1 MASNFN
7 IKKQLQTTHYS
18 LTTITMAKN
27 PAREAFDDVNYVD
40 YKNLKLLRFVTS
52 YYGKIK
58 PRRYTGLSAR
68 QQRQAATAIKKA
80 RIMGLL
86 FFVKD

>member
-1 MASNFN
+1 MS
-7 IKKQLQTTHYS
+7 KK
-18 LTTITMAKN
+18 
-27 PAREAFDDVNYVD
+27 PAREAFDEVNYVD
-40 YKNLKLLRFVTS
+40 YKNIPLLRNITS

-68 QQRQAATAIKKA
+68 QQRMAANAIKKA

-86 FFVKD
+86 FFVKN

>member
-1 MASNFN
+1 M
-7 IKKQLQTTHYS
+7 K
-18 LTTITMAKN
+18 
-27 PAREAFDDVNYVD
+27 PAREAFENAKYVD
-40 YKNLKLLRFVTS
+40 YKNLPLLRMVTS

-68 QQRQAATAIKKA
+68 QQRQASNAIKRA

-86 FFVKD
+86 FFTRH

>member
-1 MASNFN
+1 MA
-7 IKKQLQTTHYS
+7 
-18 LTTITMAKN
+18 AK
-27 PAREAFDDVNYVD
+27 PAREAFDRLDYID
-40 YKNLKLLRFVTS
+40 YKNLPLLRYVTS

-68 QQRQAATAIKKA
+68 QQRQAANAIKKA

-86 FFVKD
+86 FFTRH

>member
-1 MASNFN
+1 MS
-7 IKKQLQTTHYS
+7 KK
-18 LTTITMAKN
+18 
-27 PAREAFDDVNYVD
+27 PARVAFDAINYVD
-40 YKNLKLLRFVTS
+40 YKNLPLLRNIVS

-68 QQRQAATAIKKA
+68 QQRLAAAAVKKA

-86 FFVKD
+86 FFVRQ

>member
-1 MASNFN
+1 
-7 IKKQLQTTHYS
+7 
-18 LTTITMAKN
+18 MAKK
-27 PAREAFDDVNYVD
+27 PARVAFDEINYVD
-40 YKNLKLLRFVTS
+40 YKNIPLLRNITS

-80 RIMGLL
+80 RIMGML
-86 FFVKD
+86 FFVRH

>member
-1 MASNFN
+1 MAT
-7 IKKQLQTTHYS
+7 K
-18 LTTITMAKN
+18 
-27 PAREAFDDVNYVD
+27 PAREAFDSVDYVD
-40 YKNLKLLRFVTS
+40 YKNLPLLRHVTS

-68 QQRQAATAIKKA
+68 QQRMAASAIKKA

-86 FFVKD
+86 FFTRH

>member
-1 MASNFN
+1 
-7 IKKQLQTTHYS
+7 
-18 LTTITMAKN
+18 MAKLD
-27 PAREAFDDVNYVD
+27 ARSAFDDAQYVD
-40 YKNLKLLRFVTS
+40 YKDLPLLRTVVS

-58 PRRYTGLSAR
+58 PRRYTGLTAR

-86 FFVKD
+86 FFVRD

>member
-1 MASNFN
+1 MA
-7 IKKQLQTTHYS
+7 IK
-18 LTTITMAKN
+18 
-27 PAREAFDDVNYVD
+27 PARESFERFDYID
-40 YKNLKLLRFVTS
+40 YKNLPLLRQVTS

-68 QQRQAATAIKKA
+68 QQRMASSAIKKA

-86 FFVKD
+86 FFTRH

>member
-1 MASNFN
+1 M
-7 IKKQLQTTHYS
+7 KK
-18 LTTITMAKN
+18 
-27 PAREAFDDVNYVD
+27 PARNDFDEINYVD
-40 YKNLKLLRFVTS
+40 YKNVPMLLRHVVS

-68 QQRQAATAIKKA
+68 QQKMATSAIKKA

-86 FFVKD
+86 FFVR

>member
-1 MASNFN
+1 MAT
-7 IKKQLQTTHYS
+7 K
-18 LTTITMAKN
+18 
-27 PAREAFDDVNYVD
+27 PARQAFDDAHYVD
-40 YKNLKLLRFVTS
+40 YKDLRLLRFVTS

-58 PRRYTGLSAR
+58 PRRYTGLTAR